1 MWFKNLVLFQ
11 LDKDVDLSRKVLE
24 EGLEQGRFKPCG
36 PQQPESIGWVA
47 PMGPLSDQ
55 LYHHASGMTL
65 LSARREERLLP
76 ATVIREALDE
86 KVIEI
91 EQREDRRIGRK
102 QRLEIRDQLVFDMMP
117 RAFTRSNLI
126 QGLIL
131 PKLRL
136 LVIDSASRNRAEQW
150 TSLLRVSLGSLPL
163 RPLKFNSALSNRF
176 TGWLDGSVNRPAQVV
191 PGDECVLQSADD
203 EGSVVRCRRQDL
215 EGKEIEAHLR
225 AGKRAT
231 QIAIEWNQSLSFVIT
246 DEAEIKRLRF
256 SDTLVEQDEVDGV
269 DDPAAEFDARFNLLG
284 LELSRFLPALIDAL
298 GELEE

>member
-1 MWFKNLVLFQ
+1 MWFKNLILFQ
-11 LDKDVDLSRKVLE
+11 LEKDCDLSPEMLE
-24 EGLEQGRFKPCG
+24 EGLVSGRFKPCG

-55 LYHHASGMTL
+55 LFHHASGMSL

-76 ATVIREALDE
+76 ATVVREALE
-86 KVIEI
+86 ERVTEI

-117 RAFTRSNLI
+117 RAFTRSSII

-131 PKLRL
+131 PELRL

-150 TSLLRVSLGSLPL
+150 TSLLRLSLGSLPL
-163 RPLKFNSALSNRF
+163 RPLSFKSALSGRF
-176 TGWLDGSVNRPAQVV
+176 TGWLDGSMRRPAQVV
-191 PGDECVLQSADD
+191 LGDECVLQSPDD

-215 EGKEIEAHLR
+215 EGKEIEAHLG

-231 QIAIEWNQSLSFVIT
+231 QLAIEWNQSLSFVIN

-256 SDTLVEQDEVDGV
+256 SDTLVEQNEVEGV

-284 LELSRFLPALIDAL
+284 LELSRFLPALIGAL